1 MTTHQRPTFRRRRL
15 GQRVRLMREQADM
28 SLDKACVLLDKTRSS
43 LQRLEAG
50 ETRLD
55 VHLVRSMMDV
65 YDQFVPD
72 LIDRTRDALKPG
84 WWVSYGIKDMGYV
97 DVETE
102 AAVVR
107 ELALLHLPGLLQ
119 TEGYMRAL
127 FAASQMKR
135 TKEHLA
141 NDIAVRLIRQDRL
154 VSDVRPLQ
162 LVALV
167 DEAALRKTIGGP
179 EVMRGQ
185 LQHMIGMAELPTV
198 TLRVLPDDL
207 GGHAGITGSFTLLEF
222 PDPTDPELL
231 YVAYPTGSTHIEEVD
246 EVARA
251 RLLFDHLCSRALT
264 SEDSLALIERVLS
277 PSE

>member
-1 MTTHQRPTFRRRRL
+1 
-15 GQRVRLMREQADM
+15 MREEADM
-28 SLDKACVLLDKTRSS
+28 SLDRACVLLDKSRSS
-43 LQRLEAG
+43 LQRVEAG
-50 ETRLD
+50 ETRVD

-72 LIDRTRDALKPG
+72 LVDRTRDALKPG

-107 ELALLHLPGLLQ
+107 ELTLLHLPGLLQ

-127 FAASQMKR
+127 FTADQLER
-135 TKEHLA
+135 TKKHFD
-141 NDIAVRLIRQDRL
+141 NDVAVRLIRQDRL
-154 VSDVRPLQ
+154 VADEDPLR

-179 EVMRGQ
+179 RVMRAQ
-185 LQHMIGMAELPTV
+185 LLHLIGMSELPTV
-198 TLRVLPDDL
+198 SLQVLPNDL
-207 GGHAGITGSFTLLEF
+207 GGHAGIAGSFTLLEF
-222 PDPTDPELL
+222 PDPADPELL
-231 YVAYPTGSTHIEEVD
+231 YIEYPTGATHIEEVG

-251 RLLFDHLCSRALT
+251 KLLFDHLCSRALDP
-264 SEDSLALIERVLS
+264 EDSLALIERVLK
-277 PSE
+277 PE

>member
-1 MTTHQRPTFRRRRL
+1 
-15 GQRVRLMREQADM
+15 MREQADM

-107 ELALLHLPGLLQ
+107 ELTLLHLPGLLQ

-127 FAASQMKR
+127 FKADPLKR

-154 VSDVRPLQ
+154 VAEKNPLQ
-162 LVALV
+162 LMALV

-179 EVMRGQ
+179 KVMRAQ
-185 LQHMIGMAELPTV
+185 LEHMIGMAELPTV
-198 TLRVLPDDL
+198 TLRVLPEDL
-207 GGHAGITGSFTLLEF
+207 GGHAGITGSFIVLEF
-222 PDPTDPELL
+222 PDPTDPDLL
-231 YVAYPTGSTHIEEVD
+231 YVEYPTGSTHIEEID
-246 EVARA
+246 EVSRA
-251 RLLFDHLCSRALT
+251 RLLFDHLSSRALSPT
-264 SEDSLALIERVLS
+264 DSLAVIERVYS
-277 PSE
+277 PRE

>member
-1 MTTHQRPTFRRRRL
+1 
-15 GQRVRLMREQADM
+15 MREQADM

-107 ELALLHLPGLLQ
+107 ELTLLHLPGLLQ
-119 TEGYMRAL
+119 TENYMRAL
-127 FAASQMKR
+127 FEVHQLKR
-135 TKEHLA
+135 SKTELA
-141 NDIAVRLIRQDRL
+141 NQIAVRKIRQERL
-154 VSDVRPLQ
+154 TAEKNPLQ

-167 DEAALRKTIGGP
+167 DEAALRQTLGGP
-179 EVMRGQ
+179 KVMREQ
-185 LQHMIGMAELPTV
+185 LEHLISMSQLPTV
-198 TLRVLPDDL
+198 TLQVLPTDM
-207 GGHAGITGSFTLLEF
+207 GGHGGISGSFIVLEF
-222 PDPTDPELL
+222 PDPTDFDLL
-231 YVAYPTGSTHIEEVD
+231 YVSYPTGSTHIEEID
-246 EVARA
+246 EVSRA
-251 RLLFDHLCSRALT
+251 RLLFDHLSSRALSPT
-264 SEDSLALIERVLS
+264 DSLAVIERVYS
-277 PSE
+277 PRE